1 MMKIEIILEPSE
13 YDVTMSG
20 TDGPRKDYR
29 AVLLNQ
35 NGIRLWESK
44 YVSNDRQALTLAGN
58 ILGYLATD
66 VCFAATEGTKLVP
79 PASLLRMA
87 EMRAEAIAGDI
98 HA

>member
-1 MMKIEIILEPSE
+1 MTKIEIVVEPSDYE
-13 YDVTMSG
+13 VTMSG
-20 TDGPRKDYR
+20 QDGPRKDYR

-44 YVSNDRQALTLAGN
+44 YVSNERHALTIAGN

-66 VCFAATEGTKLVP
+66 VLFAALEGTKLVP

-87 EMRAEAIAGDI
+87 ETRADAIAGDI
-98 HA
+98 HV